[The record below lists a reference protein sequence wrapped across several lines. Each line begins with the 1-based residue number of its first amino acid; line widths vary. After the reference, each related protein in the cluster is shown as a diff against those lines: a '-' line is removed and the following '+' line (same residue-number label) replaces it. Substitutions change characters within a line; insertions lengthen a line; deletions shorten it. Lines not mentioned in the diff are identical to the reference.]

1 MENIEFHEGDFV
13 QRKDGAIGYVES
25 VCHCDECLKRGFFEP
40 TIKYFNGETEYL
52 TGYDVKNIPKCY
64 IQIGTHIFSKSALEP
79 ERSKKKNNCAKYSLI
94 GEITFKDV
102 NPDIIPNVL
111 LDMKNNNYVPVL
123 KDILYSGEKLYWI
136 LKKEN

>member
-13 QRKDGAIGYVES
+13 QRKDGEIGYVES

-40 TIKYFNGETEYL
+40 TIKYLNGETEYL
-52 TGYDVKNIPKCY
+52 TNYDIKNIPKCY
-64 IQIGTHIFSKSALEP
+64 IQIGTHVFSKSIPEP
-79 ERSKKKNNCAKYSLI
+79 EQGKNNYTKYSLI
-94 GEITFKDV
+94 GEIIYKGLDSNV
-102 NPDIIPNVL
+102 ISSVL

-136 LKKEN
+136 LKKEG